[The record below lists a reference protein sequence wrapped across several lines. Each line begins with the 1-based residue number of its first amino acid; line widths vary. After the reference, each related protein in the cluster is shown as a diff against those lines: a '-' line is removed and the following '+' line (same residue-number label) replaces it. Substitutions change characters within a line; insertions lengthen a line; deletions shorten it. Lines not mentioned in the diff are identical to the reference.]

1 MMELFEVIEK
11 RRSIRR
17 YKKDAVPPEAI
28 DKLLEAARLAPSSS
42 NTQSWK
48 FKVVCDAATRAKM
61 KDAAYGQRFVTEA
74 PVVLVCCLDLLAIK
88 EKGKQTLKLVLR
100 GVRPSLE
107 MMMRSL
113 RGGKD
118 KEYEAERTII
128 NGTTNVAI
136 ATEHIALAAAD
147 LGLGTCWIRAFD
159 QPTIQE
165 LLELP
170 EGLVPLYLMTVG
182 YADESPAPR
191 PRKSMDEILIADES
205 DETP

>member
-1 MMELFEVIEK
+1 MELFEVIEK

-48 FKVVCDAATRAKM
+48 FKVVYDAATRAKM

-74 PVVLVCCLDLLAIK
+74 PVVIVCCLDLLAFK

>member
-1 MMELFEVIEK
+1 M
-11 RRSIRR
+11 
-17 YKKDAVPPEAI
+17 
-28 DKLLEAARLAPSSS
+28 
-42 NTQSWK
+42 
-48 FKVVCDAATRAKM
+48 
-61 KDAAYGQRFVTEA
+61 
-74 PVVLVCCLDLLAIK
+74 
-88 EKGKQTLKLVLR
+88 
-100 GVRPSLE
+100 RPSLE

>member
-1 MMELFEVIEK
+1 MELFEVIQN

-28 DKLLEAARLAPSSS
+28 DKILEAARLAPSSS

-48 FKVVCDAATRAKM
+48 FKVIYDAATRAKM
-61 KDAAYGQRFVTEA
+61 KDAAYGQRFVNDA
-74 PVVLVCCLDLLAIK
+74 PVVIVCCLDFLAFK

-107 MMMRSL
+107 MMMRSV

-118 KEYEAERTII
+118 KEYEAERTMI

-159 QPTIQE
+159 QPAIQE
-165 LLELP
+165 LLDLP
-170 EGLVPLYLMTVG
+170 EGVVPLYLMTVG

-191 PRKSMDEILIADES
+191 PRKSMDEILIVDEE
-205 DETP
+205 D

>member
-1 MMELFEVIEK
+1 MELFEVIQN

-17 YKKDAVPPEAI
+17 YKKDAVQPEAI
-28 DKLLEAARLAPSSS
+28 DKILEAARLAPSSS

-48 FKVVCDAATRAKM
+48 FKVIYDAATRAKM
-61 KDAAYGQRFVTEA
+61 KDAAYGQRFVNDA
-74 PVVLVCCLDLLAIK
+74 PVVIVCCLDFLAFK

-107 MMMRSL
+107 MMMRSV

-118 KEYEAERTII
+118 KEYEAERTMI

-159 QPTIQE
+159 QPAIQE
-165 LLELP
+165 LLDLP
-170 EGLVPLYLMTVG
+170 EGVVPLYLMTVG

-191 PRKSMDEILIADES
+191 PRKSMDEILIVDEE
-205 DETP
+205 D